1 MNNLE
6 KYLHEYINDTLDP
19 EVNAKLGEEYEKQGQ
34 GAAALSYFLRAAEL
48 TNKID
53 KEFSYCCL
61 LKTWKQVHKIGRRR
75 KFEKCQLEL
84 AITHLTTRPEAY
96 LFLSEWYSKNNEH
109 HAAYRYACLGLKH
122 KNSEPLRFDVGY
134 PGDYLL
140 YFQKAYHGWH
150 LSKREESKKIWRK
163 LGTMPNI
170 PLEHK
175 KIIEKNNV
183 NFGHT
188 IKPLQNIEFTIQTK
202 TKSKHEKYHINI

>member
-84 AITHLTTRPEAY
+84 AITLPPRT
-96 LFLSEWYSKNNEH
+96 
-109 HAAYRYACLGLKH
+109 
-122 KNSEPLRFDVGY
+122 
-134 PGDYLL
+134 
-140 YFQKAYHGWH
+140 
-150 LSKREESKKIWRK
+150 
-163 LGTMPNI
+163 
-170 PLEHK
+170 
-175 KIIEKNNV
+175 
-183 NFGHT
+183 
-188 IKPLQNIEFTIQTK
+188 
-202 TKSKHEKYHINI
+202 